1 MMSSRSVE
9 AEAGRILVIDDDLHV
24 GATTVKILEKQGHK
38 VRFFDNGADAL
49 VCFRE
54 DCCDLVLS
62 DVKMPRMDGVEL
74 LRLIRRHDPD
84 IPVILMTAYA
94 DLDMVLA
101 AIKQGAFDF
110 VIKPFDPDCLMAA
123 IDRGVQFRRLCR
135 REKEQAARLEEALAE
150 KTRELQDL
158 HAQLVFSDKMATIG
172 QLMAGI
178 VHEINTP
185 VGYVGTN
192 LESLARYSGRLIGFI
207 TYLQSL
213 AERYL
218 PAEALLELGRYR
230 TGENVD
236 LVIEDC
242 QNLIAESL
250 EGIARVRKIT
260 LDLKTFSRKEGD
272 AAESLDV
279 NRTIESV
286 VSIVWNEIKYV
297 AELRR
302 EFSETAPVWGSS
314 QKLGQ
319 VFLNLLVNAS
329 HAIDGYGII
338 TVKTWQEGTD
348 VCVSFADTGCGM
360 TDDVLPHIF
369 EPFYTT
375 KETGRGTGLGLSISE
390 DIVRKHGGTIQVRSE
405 PGRGSTFTVRL
416 PAWQGE

>member
-1 MMSSRSVE
+1 MEMQ
-9 AEAGRILVIDDDLHV
+9 AGRILVIDDDLQV
-24 GATTVKILEKQGHK
+24 GATTVKILEKQGHR
-38 VRFFDNGADAL
+38 VRFFANGADAL
-49 VCFRE
+49 AYFRE

-62 DVKMPRMDGVEL
+62 DVKMPGMDGVEL
-74 LRLIRRHDPD
+74 LGLIRQRDPD
-84 IPVILMTAYA
+84 VPVILMTAYA

-110 VIKPFDPDCLMAA
+110 VIKPFDPYGLMAS
-123 IDRGVQFRRLCR
+123 IDRGVEFRRLCR
-135 REKEQAARLEEALAE
+135 LEKEQAVRLAEALAE
-150 KTRELQDL
+150 KTRELQEL

-218 PAEALLELGRYR
+218 PAEELLELGRHR
-230 TGENVD
+230 KREKVD
-236 LVIEDC
+236 LVIGDC
-242 QNLIAESL
+242 QNLIGESL
-250 EGIARVRKIT
+250 EGIARVRKII
-260 LDLKTFSRKEGD
+260 LDLKTFSRREGD

-279 NRTIESV
+279 NQTIESV
-286 VSIVWNEIKYV
+286 ISIVWNEIKYV

-338 TVKTWQEGTD
+338 TVRTWQEGGD
-348 VCVSFADTGCGM
+348 VCVSFTDTGCGI

-375 KETGRGTGLGLSISE
+375 KEAGRGTGLGLSISE
-390 DIVRKHGGTIQVRSE
+390 DIVRKHGGSIQVRSE

-416 PAWQGE
+416 PARKGE